1 MLRRLSSAHSAFIV
15 LLALA
20 PVACAPKE
28 APAPEAKKAAPSAAA
43 APAPVQT
50 EPVCKEG
57 SKQLRPDGK
66 LKDCALAQDWVYG
79 AYTCRVNWTV
89 AFHEN
94 GKLKE
99 CKISGTADFSGLL
112 VKDSLTLYED
122 GKFRRGIVAAAKS
135 FGDVEAREGD
145 WITLYPSGALNRLEL
160 SAGPRT
166 LKGYPCK
173 GSENYFHENG
183 QLRKCTLGQ
192 PFKVGEKELPPD
204 TLLCFDDSGKP
215 KEPCG
220 PLTP

>member
-1 MLRRLSSAHSAFIV
+1 MSRRIPFVCLGSVA
-15 LLALA
+15 LLLLV
-20 PVACAPKE
+20 PISCTPKE
-28 APAPEAKKAAPSAAA
+28 ASTAEAKKP
-43 APAPVQT
+43 APAPAQT

-66 LKDCALAQDWVYG
+66 LKECTLAQDWVNG
-79 AYTCRVNWTV
+79 PYTCRTNWGV
-89 AFHEN
+89 VFHEN

-112 VKDSLTLYED
+112 VKDSLTLYDD
-122 GKFRRGIVAAAKS
+122 GKFRRGIVAAAKA

-145 WITLYPSGALNRLEL
+145 WITLFPSGALNRLEL
-160 SAGPRT
+160 TAGPRA

-183 QLRKCTLGQ
+183 QLKKCTLGQ

-204 TLLCFDDSGKP
+204 TLLCFDESGKA
-215 KEPCG
+215 KEPCNVMS
-220 PLTP
+220 P